1 MSNEVT
7 KEAAVEL
14 RAEYHTIATPKG
26 VVDAPN
32 GQEHTATKK
41 ENMVSMVQLFRFADT
56 LDVVLMT
63 LGAFAAFATGA
74 AIPLRILLF
83 GDVLTAFN
91 PTTEANNNIL
101 SHVTEIA
108 LKFVWIGLGIA
119 QRMREV
125 YVRAILTKEI
135 GWFDVNDPGTLAT
148 KVAETSLMIQ
158 DGLGRKVGD
167 ACNYSAMAIA
177 GISIGVGSGW
187 KLGLVVLAFTPVIAL
202 GTFIMMKSMSIA
214 VRKSVQAYG
223 KAGAI
228 ADEALSNIR
237 TVHMFNAFP
246 STIAKYES
254 ALTDAEAAGVHKG
267 LVSGLGSG
275 LVFFI
280 IFLTYVVGIYYGA
293 VIVANDNLINHC
305 TGSGCYDGGKVLTVF
320 FGVIMGAMSLGQAG
334 PCIEAIVTARAAAYE
349 AYKIIDEPSK
359 IDATADGGITLDL
372 VEGTIELKSVEF
384 AYPSRP
390 HWR

>member
-1 MSNEVT
+1 
-7 KEAAVEL
+7 
-14 RAEYHTIATPKG
+14 
-26 VVDAPN
+26 
-32 GQEHTATKK
+32 
-41 ENMVSMVQLFRFADT
+41 MVLGEKSVMLAIIQPWPLLVSRL
-56 LDVVLMT
+56 VLAR
-63 LGAFAAFATGA
+63 G
-74 AIPLRILLF
+74 
-83 GDVLTAFN
+83 
-91 PTTEANNNIL
+91 
-101 SHVTEIA
+101 
-108 LKFVWIGLGIA
+108 
-119 QRMREV
+119 
-125 YVRAILTKEI
+125 
-135 GWFDVNDPGTLAT
+135 
-148 KVAETSLMIQ
+148 
-158 DGLGRKVGD
+158 
-167 ACNYSAMAIA
+167 
-177 GISIGVGSGW
+177 

-359 IDATADGGITLDL
+359 IDATADGGISLDH

-384 AYPSRP
+384 AYPLRP
-390 HWR
+390 HVRVCRGYNLSIAAGEKVALVGPSGSGKSTIVALVERFYDPQVGVVTLDGIDLDS

>member
-1 MSNEVT
+1 
-7 KEAAVEL
+7 
-14 RAEYHTIATPKG
+14 
-26 VVDAPN
+26 
-32 GQEHTATKK
+32 
-41 ENMVSMVQLFRFADT
+41 MVLGEKSVMLAIIQPWPLLVSRL
-56 LDVVLMT
+56 VLAR
-63 LGAFAAFATGA
+63 G
-74 AIPLRILLF
+74 
-83 GDVLTAFN
+83 
-91 PTTEANNNIL
+91 
-101 SHVTEIA
+101 
-108 LKFVWIGLGIA
+108 
-119 QRMREV
+119 
-125 YVRAILTKEI
+125 
-135 GWFDVNDPGTLAT
+135 
-148 KVAETSLMIQ
+148 
-158 DGLGRKVGD
+158 
-167 ACNYSAMAIA
+167 
-177 GISIGVGSGW
+177 

-359 IDATADGGITLDL
+359 IDATADGGISLDH

-384 AYPSRP
+384 AYPLRP
-390 HWR
+390 HVRVCRGYNLSIAAGEKVALVGPSGSGKSTIVALVERFYDPQLNVKWLRQQIGVVGQEPCLFAASIADNIRHGMPNATIEQIHDAAKMANAYGFIMEFPHGFDTLVGDRGAQLSGGQKPSPARL